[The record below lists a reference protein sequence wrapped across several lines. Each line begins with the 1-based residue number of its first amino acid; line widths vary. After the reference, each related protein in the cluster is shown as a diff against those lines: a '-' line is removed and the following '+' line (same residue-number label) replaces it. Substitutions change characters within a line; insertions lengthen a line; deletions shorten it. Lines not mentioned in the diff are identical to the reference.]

1 MTTTAG
7 RLRPLSATVVL
18 ALGYGEAAGGL
29 LSVLAVG
36 APHAGI
42 VAGGVV
48 GLIGAAVVNSPV
60 LESPDVSDSS
70 PRGGARVWRW
80 LGAGLVGNLVAG
92 AYGIAV
98 RASTFGVMD
107 DTPHEPVP
115 AASFGLL
122 ALIALVS
129 LACLARG
136 LALAVPGTVR
146 WRSPFFVVVALA
158 AAFAAVTAVTSG
170 VAFFGG

>member
-29 LSVLAVG
+29 LSMLAVG

-48 GLIGAAVVNSPV
+48 GLIGAAVVDSPV

-92 AYGIAV
+92 AYGVAV

-136 LALAVPGTVR
+136 LAVAVPGTVR
-146 WRSPFFVVVALA
+146 RSPFFVVVALA

-170 VAFFGG
+170 VAFVGG